1 MSTSSGHDALGRRV
15 FKSNTAARFYA
26 YDEQRKVI
34 GEYDATSTLSE
45 TVWLGS
51 TPLAVLRNGQTYWVD
66 ADQIDTPRAVLDA
79 SNQIVWRW
87 RSEAF
92 GNAQAE
98 EDPSGLGAFEFN
110 HRFPGQMFDKESALH
125 HNDHRDYRA
134 HMGRYTQSDPIGLQG
149 GVNRFG
155 YVEANP
161 VINSDATGLVP
172 GCRLVGFV
180 IVCETS
186 TSPPVEPGVPSPPR
200 STIPNY
206 TLAPSNASAL
216 CMAAPLLCAT
226 AIAMQIACRNDDR
239 EQECEQKRT
248 QDENLCAGVAR
259 PRYGAVGYAVCMK
272 SAVERYSEC
281 LRAGVRGIR
290 TPLAGVETML

>member
-15 FKSNTAARFYA
+15 FKSNTAARYFA
-26 YDEQRKVI
+26 HDEQRKVI

-134 HMGRYTQSDPIGLQG
+134 HTGRYIESDPVGLVG
-149 GVNRFG
+149 GHNRYAYG
-155 YVEANP
+155 EGNP
-161 VINSDATGLVP
+161 VSKIDPFGLETFLCNRPLDGFHGVSVGPLFHQFLCTLGANGKVKCGGLGPRNGSDGMFGGAGKIEAEASVRPEQCKKVRELDQCFERCVDNSLA
-172 GCRLVGFV
+172 
-180 IVCETS
+180 
-186 TSPPVEPGVPSPPR
+186 SPA
-200 STIPNY
+200 PNY
-206 TLAPSNASAL
+206 
-216 CMAAPLLCAT
+216 
-226 AIAMQIACRNDDR
+226 D
-239 EQECEQKRT
+239 
-248 QDENLCAGVAR
+248 V
-259 PRYGAVGYAVCMK
+259 
-272 SAVERYSEC
+272 
-281 LRAGVRGIR
+281 RAGRPWLFPKSSTQQCQVYTESVLGRCSVQCGK
-290 TPLAGVETML
+290 